1 MPRWLRLST
10 VMVSAADSTG
20 RIQRMSTRQTSR
32 RIGVLAIGMLL
43 LVSCGGADGPGDTAA
58 PDPTLSP
65 PGDER
70 SEVSVAEALDA
81 LDGTQ
86 FAMVGYLFGEHT
98 NTEVFEICDLIAE
111 SYPPQ
116 CGGARM
122 YIVDV
127 DAMLAQL
134 YLVDG
139 RLEAEG
145 TRSWTDVPVVLT
157 GHKRGPDGF
166 QPTMPEP
173 SATTPSNPALPAEP
187 TEMEV
192 DVVAPGRVYDVIEA
206 PMVVDA
212 VELHPVV
219 PHRAVRIDD
228 TTLEL
233 HLWGGVEPCWAL
245 QSVSIV
251 EDEATVTIT
260 VLAGIPPDG
269 VDSVCIMLAVEYSH
283 RVTLSQPL
291 GERTVL
297 AST

>member
-1 MPRWLRLST
+1 
-10 VMVSAADSTG
+10 MVRVADSTG
-20 RIQRMSTRQTSR
+20 RIPHMRTRQTSP
-32 RIGVLAIGMLL
+32 RIGVLAIGVLAIGVLL
-43 LVSCGGADGPGDTAA
+43 FVSCGGTADSSDSTA
-58 PDPTLSP
+58 PEPTQSP

-70 SEVSVAEALDA
+70 SAASVAEALDA

-86 FAMVGYLFGEHT
+86 FAVVGYLFGEHT
-98 NTEVFEICDLIAE
+98 DTEVFEICDLIAE

-122 YIVDV
+122 YVVDV

-173 SATTPSNPALPAEP
+173 SATTPNNPALPTEPAEI
-187 TEMEV
+187 EV
-192 DVVAPGRVYDVIEA
+192 DVVEPGRVYDVTEA

-228 TTLEL
+228 TTLAL

-245 QSVSIV
+245 QSVSVV
-251 EDEATVTIT
+251 EDTSTVTIT

-269 VDSVCIMLAVEYSH
+269 VDAACIMLAVEYSH

-291 GERTVL
+291 GERTIL
-297 AST
+297 AWT